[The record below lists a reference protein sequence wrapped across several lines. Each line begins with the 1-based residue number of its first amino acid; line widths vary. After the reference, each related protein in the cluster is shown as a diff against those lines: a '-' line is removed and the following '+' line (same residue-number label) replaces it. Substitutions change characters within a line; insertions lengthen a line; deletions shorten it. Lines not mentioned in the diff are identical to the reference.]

1 VKTLLK
7 RRMLKKGWRTL
18 ETLRR
23 RRRRIL
29 N

>member
-23 RRRRIL
+23 RRRIL